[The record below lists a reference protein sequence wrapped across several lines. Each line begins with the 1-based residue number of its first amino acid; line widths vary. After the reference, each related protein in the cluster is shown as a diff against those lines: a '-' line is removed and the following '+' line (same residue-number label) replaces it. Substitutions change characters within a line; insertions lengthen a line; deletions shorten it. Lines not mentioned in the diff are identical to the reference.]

1 MAIKSRAITAG
12 DPVTAEIINNL
23 IIDLETV
30 NKQSTAQSII
40 LQNAAEEGKDQ
51 AVSGRVWS
59 QGLVECKINPTDYPS
74 GTVTVTFP
82 TGLFTKAP
90 RVWLQVNVNKQKL
103 SQGQLRVHVSTFS
116 VTKDKAVFYIRS
128 GSGGEKATLFFDV
141 FATDSI

>member
-59 QGLVECKINPTDYPS
+59 QGLVECKITPTDYPS

-103 SQGQLRVHVSTFS
+103 SQGQLRIHPTTFS

>member
-1 MAIKSRAITAG
+1 MSIKSRAITAG

-40 LQNAAEEGKDQ
+40 LQNADDESKDQ
-51 AVSGRVWS
+51 NVSGRIWS
-59 QGLVECKINPTDYPS
+59 QGLVKCDITPTAYPS
-74 GTVTVTFP
+74 GKVEVTFP

-103 SQGQLRVHVSTFS
+103 DQAQLRIHPTTFS
-116 VTKDKAVFYIRS
+116 VTKDKAIFYIRS
-128 GSGGEKATLFFDV
+128 GSGGTKATLYFDV
-141 FATDSI
+141 FATDTI

>member
-40 LQNAAEEGKDQ
+40 LQNAADEGKDQ

-59 QGLVECKINPTDYPS
+59 QGLVECKINPNDYPS

-82 TGLFTKAP
+82 TGFFTKAP

-103 SQGQLRVHVSTFS
+103 AQGQLRIHPTTFS

-128 GSGGEKATLFFDV
+128 GSGGEKATLYFDV

>member
-23 IIDLETV
+23 IIDLEAV

-40 LQNAAEEGKDQ
+40 LDNTQEEGNKQ

-59 QGLVECKINPTDYPS
+59 EGLVECKINPNDYPS

-82 TGLFTKAP
+82 KGLFTKAP

-103 SQGQLRVHVSTFS
+103 SQGQLRIHPTTFS

>member
-23 IIDLETV
+23 IIDLGTIE
-30 NKQSTAQSII
+30 KQSTAQSII
-40 LQNAAEEGKDQ
+40 LQNAVDEGKDQ

-59 QGLVECKINPTDYPS
+59 QGLVECKIMPTAYPS
-74 GTVTVTFP
+74 GIVTVTFP
-82 TGLFTKAP
+82 TGFFTKAP
-90 RVWLQVNVNKQKL
+90 RCWLQVNVNKAKL
-103 SQGQLRVHVSTFS
+103 SQGQLRVHPTTYS

-141 FATDSI
+141 FATDAV